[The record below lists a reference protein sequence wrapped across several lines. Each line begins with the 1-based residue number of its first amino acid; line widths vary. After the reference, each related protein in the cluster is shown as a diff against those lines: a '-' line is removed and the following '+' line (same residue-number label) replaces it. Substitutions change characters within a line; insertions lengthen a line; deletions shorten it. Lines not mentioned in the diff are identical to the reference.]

1 MGLNNTM
8 DFCSWKERADFVFF
22 SLTEFH
28 GNPTFYIENTLRE
41 GAGNKGQKTEQQTGK
56 EMLLWEE

>member
-1 MGLNNTM
+1 M

-41 GAGNKGQKTEQQTGK
+41 EAGNKG
-56 EMLLWEE
+56 